1 MSEGREQVKVSVRNL
16 VEFVLRSGDID
27 NRRTAGAR
35 KEAMLAGSR
44 IHRKIQK
51 RQGPEYRAEVPLKFE
66 VEEDGFLLIIEGRAD
81 GIIEDASGVTIDE
94 IKGVYMD
101 VEDLKELPPCSLLDD
116 L

>member
-27 NRRTAGAR
+27 NRRTAGAQ

-51 RQGPEYRAEVPLKFE
+51 RQGPVSEHKIMKPKERPSFSPYRIDRKPPTFNPHLKP
-66 VEEDGFLLIIEGRAD
+66 I
-81 GIIEDASGVTIDE
+81 
-94 IKGVYMD
+94 
-101 VEDLKELPPCSLLDD
+101 
-116 L
+116 